1 MKVSRKVKVKNA
13 LGLHAR
19 PATVIA
25 RLLQKSK
32 SKVSFT
38 HRKETINAKS
48 IMSVLMLA
56 VGKNGQIIITVEGE
70 DAEETLK
77 SLIEAFETEFG
88 EESS

>member
-1 MKVSRKVKVKNA
+1 VKNA

-38 HRKETINAKS
+38 YRDETINARS
-48 IMSVLMLA
+48 IMSVLTLA
-56 VGKNGQIIITVEGE
+56 ASKNSQILITVEGD
-70 DAEETLK
+70 DAEKTLHR
-77 SLIEAFETEFG
+77 LVEAFETQFG
-88 EESS
+88 EFESE